1 MTSLLHVLAILS
13 GSSVVVLVTGA
24 AMYDL
29 WRRGERGES

>member
-1 MTSLLHVLAILS
+1 MTDLLHVLGLLF

-29 WRRGERGES
+29 WRQGERREP